1 MKKLLIAVFLSIA
14 TLLPYSIVF
23 AEEGIGDKF
32 ILELEGRYWM
42 PKLSA
47 NLKLSDY
54 NVYGVEIV
62 GTDINVVDDLG
73 IKNENFFSGRL
84 ILKLGNSKIR
94 FSYLPIRYEGEKAV
108 PIVID
113 YGGSKFAQGTTV
125 KTKLK
130 ADMYDLTYEY
140 DALKTDLGFLG
151 IIIGV
156 KYFDLYGSLE
166 GTETVLGTTVKE
178 EKDGQVPIPV
188 IGLAGRVYP
197 IKYFNISGEITGLT
211 VGKASIY
218 DAEAAININPI
229 QYVGIS
235 GGYRI
240 IRFSAEG
247 DNEKDKATL
256 RLHGPFVALML
267 RF

>member
-1 MKKLLIAVFLSIA
+1 MKRLFLIIIISTLILSY
-14 TLLPYSIVF
+14 YSISS
-23 AEEGIGDKF
+23 AEEGVGDKF

-42 PKLSA
+42 PKLKA

-54 NVYGVEIV
+54 NTMGVELL

-108 PIVID
+108 TQSVNF
-113 YGGSKFAQGTTV
+113 GGSPYTVGTTV
-125 KTKLK
+125 KTELK

-140 DALKTDLGFLG
+140 DVLNTQLGFLG
-151 IIIGV
+151 IILGV
-156 KYFDLYGSLE
+156 KYFDLYGKLE
-166 GTETVLGTTVKE
+166 AAGVSE
-178 EKDGQVPIPV
+178 EGKGQAPIPV
-188 IGLAGRVYP
+188 IGLAGRIYP
-197 IKYFNISGEITGLT
+197 IKYFNISGEITGLS

-218 DAEAAININPI
+218 DAEAAINVNPI
-229 QYVGIS
+229 KYVGIS

-256 RLHGPFVALML
+256 RLHGPFVALMV

>member
-1 MKKLLIAVFLSIA
+1 MKKLLIAVFLSLAI
-14 TLLPYSIVF
+14 LSPYSIAF
-23 AEEGIGDKF
+23 AEEGVGDKF

-42 PKLSA
+42 PKLNA

-54 NVYGVEIV
+54 NTMGVMIL
-62 GTDINVVDDLG
+62 GTDINIKNDLG
-73 IKNENFFSGRL
+73 IDNKNFLSGRL
-84 ILKLGNSKIR
+84 ILRLGNSKIR

-108 PIVID
+108 TQSVSF
-113 YGGSKFAQGTTV
+113 GGTTYSANTTV
-125 KTKLK
+125 KTELK

-140 DALKTDLGFLG
+140 DALKTELGFLG
-151 IIIGV
+151 IILGV
-156 KYFDLYGSLE
+156 KYFDLYGKLE
-166 GTETVLGTTVKE
+166 AAGASE
-178 EKDGQVPIPV
+178 EGKGQAPIPV

-218 DAEAAININPI
+218 DAEAELNINPI

-247 DNEKDKATL
+247 DNKKDKATL
-256 RLHGPFVALML
+256 RLHGPFVALMV

>member
-1 MKKLLIAVFLSIA
+1 MKKLLIAVFLSLA
-14 TLLPYSIVF
+14 LLSPYSIAF
-23 AEEGIGDKF
+23 AEEGVGDKF

-42 PKLSA
+42 PKLNA

-54 NVYGVEIV
+54 NTMGVELL

-94 FSYLPIRYEGEKAV
+94 FSYLPIRYEGEKSV
-108 PIVID
+108 TQSVSF
-113 YGGSKFAQGTTV
+113 GGTTYTAGTTV
-125 KTKLK
+125 KTELK

-140 DALKTDLGFLG
+140 DAIKGDFGFLG
-151 IIIGV
+151 IILGI
-156 KYFDLYGSLE
+156 KYFDLYGKLE
-166 GTETVLGTTVKE
+166 AAGVSE
-178 EKDGQVPIPV
+178 EGKGQAPIPV
-188 IGLAGRVYP
+188 IGLAGRIYP
-197 IKYFNISGEITGLT
+197 IKYINLSGEITGLT

-218 DAEAAININPI
+218 DAEAALNVNPI
-229 QYVGIS
+229 KYIGIS

-256 RLHGPFVALML
+256 RLHGPFVALMV

>member
-1 MKKLLIAVFLSIA
+1 MKKLLIAVFLSLAI
-14 TLLPYSIVF
+14 LSPYSIAF
-23 AEEGIGDKF
+23 AEEGVGDKF

-42 PKLSA
+42 PKLNA

-54 NVYGVEIV
+54 NTIGVMIL
-62 GTDINVVDDLG
+62 GTDINIKNDLG
-73 IKNENFFSGRL
+73 IDNKNFLSGRL
-84 ILKLGNSKIR
+84 ILRLGNSKIR

-108 PIVID
+108 SQSVSF
-113 YGGSKFAQGTTV
+113 GGTTYSANTTV
-125 KTKLK
+125 KTELK

-140 DALKTDLGFLG
+140 DALKTELGFLG
-151 IIIGV
+151 IILGV
-156 KYFDLYGSLE
+156 KYFDLYGKLE
-166 GTETVLGTTVKE
+166 AAGASE
-178 EKDGQVPIPV
+178 EGKGQAPIPV

-218 DAEAAININPI
+218 DAEAELNINPI

-247 DNEKDKATL
+247 DNKKDKATL
-256 RLHGPFVALML
+256 RLHGPFVALMV

>member
-1 MKKLLIAVFLSIA
+1 MKKLLIAVFLSMAI
-14 TLLPYSIVF
+14 LFSYSIVF
-23 AEEGIGDKF
+23 AEEGMGDKF
-32 ILELEGRYWM
+32 ILELEGRYWI

-54 NVYGVEIV
+54 NVSGVEIP

-108 PIVID
+108 SIPID
-113 YGGSKFAQGTTV
+113 FLGTTYPLGTTV
-125 KTKLK
+125 KTELK

-140 DALKTDLGFLG
+140 DAIRGDFGFLG
-151 IIIGV
+151 IILGV
-156 KYFDLYGSLE
+156 KYFDLYGKLE
-166 GTETVLGTTVKE
+166 AAGVSE
-178 EKDGQVPIPV
+178 EGEGQAPIPV

-197 IKYFNISGEITGLT
+197 IKYFNLSGEITGLT

-218 DAEAAININPI
+218 DAEAALNVNPI
-229 QYVGIS
+229 KYVGIS

-240 IRFSAEG
+240 IRLSAEG
-247 DNEKDKATL
+247 DNDKDKATL
-256 RLHGPFVALML
+256 KLHGPFIALMV

>member
-1 MKKLLIAVFLSIA
+1 MKKLLIAVFLLMAILS
-14 TLLPYSIVF
+14 PYSIAF
-23 AEEGIGDKF
+23 AEEGVGDKF
-32 ILELEGRYWM
+32 ILEFEGRYWM
-42 PKLSA
+42 PKLNA

-54 NVYGVEIV
+54 NTMGVEIL
-62 GTDINVVDDLG
+62 GTDINIKDDLG
-73 IKNENFFSGRL
+73 IDNKNFFSGRL

-94 FSYLPIRYEGEKAV
+94 FSYLPIRYEGEKSV
-108 PIVID
+108 TQSVSF
-113 YGGSKFAQGTTV
+113 GGTTYTANTTV
-125 KTKLK
+125 KTELK

-140 DALKTDLGFLG
+140 DAIKGDFGFLG
-151 IIIGV
+151 IILGV
-156 KYFDLYGSLE
+156 KYFDLYGKLE
-166 GTETVLGTTVKE
+166 ASGASE
-178 EKDGQVPIPV
+178 EGKGQAPIPV
-188 IGLAGRVYP
+188 IGLAGRIYP
-197 IKYFNISGEITGLT
+197 IKYINLSGEITGLT

-218 DAEAAININPI
+218 DAEAALNVNPI
-229 QYVGIS
+229 KYVGIS

>member
-1 MKKLLIAVFLSIA
+1 MKRLLTAVLLSMVI
-14 TLLPYSIVF
+14 LLQYSIVF
-23 AEEGIGDKF
+23 AEEGVGDKF
-32 ILELEGRYWM
+32 ILELEGRYWI
-42 PKLSA
+42 PKLKA

-54 NVYGVEIV
+54 NTMGVEIL
-62 GTDINVVDDLG
+62 GTDINIKDDLG
-73 IKNENFFSGRL
+73 IKDENFFSGRL

-94 FSYLPIRYEGEKAV
+94 FSYLPIRYEGDKQV
-108 PIVID
+108 TQSVSF
-113 YGGSKFAQGTTV
+113 GGTTYTAGTTV
-125 KTKLK
+125 KTELK

-140 DALKTDLGFLG
+140 DALKTELGFLG

-156 KYFDLYGSLE
+156 KYFDLYAKLE
-166 GTETVLGTTVKE
+166 STGFKE
-178 EKDGQVPIPV
+178 EGKGQAPIPV
-188 IGLAGRVYP
+188 IGLAGRIYP
-197 IKYFNISGEITGLT
+197 IKYFNVSGEITGLT

-256 RLHGPFVALML
+256 RLHGPFVALMV